1 MYEYRRMTREEQ
13 EAALLD
19 RRELGYPLHAPPRS
33 QGTGGIFLITAACFE
48 HRHFFDDPALL
59 SWLSEEVQGVVVGAG
74 ANLMAWVFLPNHY
87 HVEVGIEDV
96 ACLSEPIRKVHA
108 RLAKDLNAQHGC
120 KGRQVWHSFSDRHMR
135 TERHMWTTLTYLHM
149 NPVRH
154 GYVDLPWQWPWSSV
168 HPYRSEY
175 GDAWLAELAERH
187 ALAEYGKGWDW

>member
-1 MYEYRRMTREEQ
+1 
-13 EAALLD
+13 
-19 RRELGYPLHAPPRS
+19 
-33 QGTGGIFLITAACFE
+33 
-48 HRHFFDDPALL
+48 
-59 SWLSEEVQGVVVGAG
+59 
-74 ANLMAWVFLPNHY
+74 
-87 HVEVGIEDV
+87 
-96 ACLSEPIRKVHA
+96 
-108 RLAKDLNAQHGC
+108 
-120 KGRQVWHSFSDRHMR
+120 MR